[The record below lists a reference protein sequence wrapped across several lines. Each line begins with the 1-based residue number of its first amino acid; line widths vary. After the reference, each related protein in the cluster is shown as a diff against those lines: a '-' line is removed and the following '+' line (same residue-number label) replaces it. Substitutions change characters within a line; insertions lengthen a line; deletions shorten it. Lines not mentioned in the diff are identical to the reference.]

1 MEAKGIVFDI
11 KKYAIHD
18 GPGIRTTIFL
28 KGCPLSC
35 WWCHNPE
42 GITATPELRFQKNRC
57 LSGCDECLT
66 RCTKKA
72 ISRKNGRIRIDR
84 EKCELK
90 GDCADAC
97 PTQAIEMVGAN
108 MSISQVMEEIE
119 KDRILYDRSEGGI
132 TFSGGEP
139 LMQIDFLDAL
149 LSECQTRNLHTIV
162 DTSGFAPWEHIERI
176 QDKVDIFF
184 YDLKIMDDKQHKE
197 MTSVSNQTILDNLSR
212 LAKGKNQV
220 KVRIPV
226 VAGVNDSEDCISQ
239 LIAYLSSHPRL
250 EEISLLPYHKMG
262 EHKYALL
269 KGPLPRLEAKSPS
282 LGKIKKI
289 KTRLEK
295 SGFSVQVGG

>member
-1 MEAKGIVFDI
+1 M
-11 KKYAIHD
+11 
-18 GPGIRTTIFL
+18 
-28 KGCPLSC
+28 
-35 WWCHNPE
+35 
-42 GITATPELRFQKNRC
+42 
-57 LSGCDECLT
+57 SGCDECLT
-66 RCTKKA
+66 HCTKKA
-72 ISRKNGRIRIDR
+72 ISRKNGRIRIDL

-90 GDCADAC
+90 GDCADVC

-108 MSISQVMEEIE
+108 MSIPQVMEEIE
-119 KDRILYDRSEGGI
+119 KDRIFYDRSKGGI

-162 DTSGFAPWEHIERI
+162 DTSGFAPWEHIKRI

-184 YDLKIMDDKQHKE
+184 YDLKIMDDKKHKE
-197 MTSVSNQTILDNLSR
+197 MTLVSNQIIQDNLSR
-212 LAKGKNQV
+212 LAKGKNHV

-226 VAGVNDSEDCISQ
+226 VAGLNDSEDCISQ
-239 LIAYLSSHPRL
+239 LIAYLSSHPGL

-269 KGPLPRLEAKSPS
+269 KGTLPGLDAKSPS
-282 LGKIKKI
+282 LGKVKKI
-289 KTRLEK
+289 KASLEK